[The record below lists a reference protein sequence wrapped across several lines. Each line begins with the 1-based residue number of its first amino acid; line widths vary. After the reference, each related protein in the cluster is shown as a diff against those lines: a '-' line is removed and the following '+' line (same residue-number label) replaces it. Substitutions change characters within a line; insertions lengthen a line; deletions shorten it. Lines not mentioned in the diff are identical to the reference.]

1 MALISSLLHVCIIIF
16 AFMSPGRGRYRPRGY
31 RGDGTALSPCRQ
43 AEAASQLAQTDRT
56 VAAQKAQSQAAPTA
70 SLQGVLLSEEAQ
82 AAAREFRKQLRQ
94 KGRELEV
101 DELCRGYKR
110 AWAELEAEAARLSAG
125 ERHRQQLLAQPASQ
139 VRLQVVFVQLGGLQG
154 VRSVGRRSVA
164 PRVRQAGSR
173 GVQRRSEQASVACR
187 QKATW
192 QASQSELGARA
203 VFLKGSQPVRAW
215 RQSIL
220 FERQPASQSLATVR
234 WQ

>member
-1 MALISSLLHVCIIIF
+1 
-16 AFMSPGRGRYRPRGY
+16 MSPGRGRYRPRGY

-101 DELCRGYKR
+101 DELRRGYKR
-110 AWAELEAEAARLSAG
+110 AWAELEAEAARLSA
-125 ERHRQQLLAQPASQ
+125 ERGTGSSSSRSQPARYGCKSC
-139 VRLQVVFVQLGGLQG
+139 LFS
-154 VRSVGRRSVA
+154 SVGCRECVPWGGESVA

>member
-82 AAAREFRKQLRQ
+82 AAAREFRKQLHQ

-110 AWAELEAEAARLSAG
+110 AWAELEAEAARLSA
-125 ERHRQQLLAQPASQ
+125 ERGTGSSSSRSQPARYGCKSC
-139 VRLQVVFVQLGGLQG
+139 LFS
-154 VRSVGRRSVA
+154 SVGCRECVPWGGEVW
-164 PRVRQAGSR
+164 PRVFARLAAGESMDA
-173 GVQRRSEQASVACR
+173 AS
-187 QKATW
+187 K
-192 QASQSELGARA
+192 
-203 VFLKGSQPVRAW
+203 
-215 RQSIL
+215 
-220 FERQPASQSLATVR
+220 PA
-234 WQ
+234 

>member
-82 AAAREFRKQLRQ
+82 AAAREFRKQLHQ

-110 AWAELEAEAARLSAG
+110 AWAELEAEAAQLAA
-125 ERHRQQLLAQPASQ
+125 ERGTGSSSSRSQPARHGCEACLFCAAGCREY
-139 VRLQVVFVQLGGLQG
+139 VPWGGE
-154 VRSVGRRSVA
+154 VW
-164 PRVRQAGSR
+164 PRVFARLAARESR
-173 GVQRRSEQASVACR
+173 D
-187 QKATW
+187 T
-192 QASQSELGARA
+192 AR
-203 VFLKGSQPVRAW
+203 K
-215 RQSIL
+215 
-220 FERQPASQSLATVR
+220 PA
-234 WQ
+234 